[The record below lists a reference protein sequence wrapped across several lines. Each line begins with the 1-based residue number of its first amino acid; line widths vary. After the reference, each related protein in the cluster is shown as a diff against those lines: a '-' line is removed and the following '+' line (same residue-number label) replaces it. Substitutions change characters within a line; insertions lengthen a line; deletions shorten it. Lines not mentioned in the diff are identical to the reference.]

1 MNKNITYNDW
11 KVTLKTDENG
21 KWQFVNK
28 RVYIIKLIWHGWLK

>member
-28 RVYIIKLIWHGWLK
+28 RVYIIKLIWLGLLK

>member
-28 RVYIIKLIWHGWLK
+28 RVYIMNLIL